1 MSENLLMWL
10 IGGIG
15 GLLWVELRGIRS
27 SIEKLTIND
36 ENHRARLNRL
46 EEIMSDRPCIVQK
59 SPNCE
64 R

>member
-15 GLLWVELRGIRS
+15 GLLWIELRGIRS
-27 SIEKLTIND
+27 SIEKLTVND
-36 ENHRARLNRL
+36 ESHRARIGRL
-46 EEIMSDRPCIVQK
+46 EEILSERPCVLHKNQH
-59 SPNCE
+59 CE